1 MILNELTLLSI
12 ENIII
17 DESYNNINRDVVS
30 NKLVFKNATL
40 IPTEVDL
47 NFSHFR
53 SNMAVDLIVN
63 LKDIFYETDKGL
75 VAISNRNEEVCFYI
89 NVQHEQDKNGVYKLI
104 DAESCNETHLKEFG
118 VEHND
123 PCTELFLKYDNFIDF
138 SCQNVFYIIKAE
150 GKGLT
155 KDTVIKELVDYA
167 DKSIK
172 SQI

>member
-89 NVQHEQDKNGVYKLI
+89 NV
-104 DAESCNETHLKEFG
+104 
-118 VEHND
+118 
-123 PCTELFLKYDNFIDF
+123 P
-138 SCQNVFYIIKAE
+138 
-150 GKGLT
+150 
-155 KDTVIKELVDYA
+155 
-167 DKSIK
+167 
-172 SQI
+172 